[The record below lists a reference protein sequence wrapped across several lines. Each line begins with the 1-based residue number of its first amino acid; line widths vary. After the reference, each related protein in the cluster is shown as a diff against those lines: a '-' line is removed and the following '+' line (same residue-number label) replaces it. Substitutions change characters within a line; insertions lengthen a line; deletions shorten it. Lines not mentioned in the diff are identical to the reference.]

1 METCRGKDARHR
13 VSTRKMSLIFR
24 TNNHRNPKNHSPD
37 KKCDQRDLD
46 VDCQPII

>member
-24 TNNHRNPKNHSPD
+24 HKNPKNPSSD

>member
-1 METCRGKDARHR
+1 MITRTKDDACIAY
-13 VSTRKMSLIFR
+13 TRKMSLIFR
-24 TNNHRNPKNHSPD
+24 TNNHKNPKNPSSD